1 MLLFNIFGI
10 CINFDFLLY
19 YFFKDSDDDQK
30 EKVGFNSKI
39 PSASF
44 LVIMEDGIKTFMNF
58 LKADKE
64 KASQILASYF
74 RRNRKTLI
82 DPTLIR
88 LMKKVNQKASS

>member
-1 MLLFNIFGI
+1 MLIGI
-10 CINFDFLLY
+10 YVLILNFFLC
-19 YFFKDSDDDQK
+19 YFIKDSDDDQK

-39 PSASF
+39 SSASF
-44 LVIMEDGIKTFMNF
+44 LVIMEDGIRTFMSF

-64 KASQILASYF
+64 KTCQIIASYF